1 MVKNDYK
8 IKVFNCHTIFS
19 KPQNS
24 IIATKLELVKSKP
37 INNLYHLVTFGVKIA
52 LINHQPVCLG
62 GSKSIIMLQS
72 FFILCSGADRNLL
85 TSCSEGEKTK
95 YVGIGATVF
104 FTAIMALIASSYALY
119 TVFDNPFIAMG
130 FGIIWGLLI
139 FNLDRFIVSTI
150 RKRDTFSSEF
160 LQASPRIIL
169 AIIIAIVISKPLE
182 IKIFE
187 KEINTV
193 LLKEKNAM
201 TLNNKKEIATYF
213 KSDLDKNK
221 AENDLLKAEITK
233 KEAEV
238 NSLYETYIAEAEG
251 TKGTMKLGKGPV
263 FKEKIAKHNL
273 ASAELD
279 SLRKNNLAKIALN
292 DSKSKT
298 LQTDLDKKIT
308 ETQPI
313 IDGFDGLMA
322 RINALNALPLLPS
335 LFIML
340 LFLAIETSPIIAKLL
355 SQKGEYDFKLEDI
368 ETALKTTLSQNKYQR
383 ELLVKTSAAMH
394 DKVYDD
400 IAQDKKLYDLQRR
413 KATELLELQANGF
426 LEKQKKTL

>member
-1 MVKNDYK
+1 MSAVYTN
-8 IKVFNCHTIFS
+8 IRFLALNLQS
-19 KPQNS
+19 S
-24 IIATKLELVKSKP
+24 IIK
-37 INNLYHLVTFGVKIA
+37 
-52 LINHQPVCLG
+52 
-62 GSKSIIMLQS
+62 SKSIMLKQ
-72 FFILCSGADRNLL
+72 FFILCSGADKSLL
-85 TSCSEGEKTK
+85 EGCSEGEQTK

-104 FTAIMALIASSYALY
+104 FTAVMAFIASSYALF
-119 TVFDNPFIAMG
+119 TVFDNPFIAMA
-130 FGIIWGLLI
+130 FGIVWGLLI

-150 RKRDTFSSEF
+150 RKRDSFKSEF

-201 TLNNKKEIATYF
+201 ALNNKKEVGNYF

-221 AENDLLKAEITK
+221 AETDNLKAEIAR
-233 KEAEV
+233 KEKEV
-238 NSLYETYIAEAEG
+238 NALYETYITEAEG

-279 SLRKNNLAKIALN
+279 SIRKTNLAKIAVN
-292 DSKSKT
+292 DQKAIT
-298 LQTDLDKKIT
+298 LQADLDKKVS

-322 RINALNALPLLPS
+322 RINALNKLPLIPS

-355 SQKGEYDFKLEDI
+355 STKGEYDYKLEDL
-368 ETALKTTLSQNKYQR
+368 ETALKATLSQDKYQR
-383 ELLVKTSAAMH
+383 DLLVKTSASMH

-400 IAQDKKLYDLQRR
+400 IAQDRKLYDLQRQ
-413 KATELLELQANGF
+413 KATELLELQAHNF
-426 LEKQKKTL
+426 VEKQKKTL